1 MNRLN
6 VTSILASIITERD
19 ENMQQLVAQLSD
31 GKKTSG
37 SPIAIR
43 FKPAVRDFV
52 TLVSGRLGISSA
64 ELVNILVEGIMR
76 ETLIPRQAVIT
87 HIHERFWL
95 LMDEHRLSVLDVAR
109 LLSDW
114 NIGLSVL
121 ESRERTMDYL
131 TAPLLKQLSDWFC
144 VSTRWLEGSDP
155 RPVYL
160 TAFSEWI
167 QVAMIIKKR
176 IQEYTSDDNLTRPDI
191 FLVRENQYNSGDI
204 KDESGHVFIFIRRYK
219 TVNNTT
225 IRVVECIGHCP
236 SSGAYKT
243 QLNSFLS
250 MSNILFRAHILNS
263 FDTFYA
269 SGYLLDALREGKIL
283 PAAALW
289 EIQKLQRTE
298 SGKFSQNIWTEEERE
313 PFLFPEK
320 FITPEWSKFV
330 SQITAINIK

>member
-114 NIGLSVL
+114 NIGLTGSV
-121 ESRERTMDYL
+121 
-131 TAPLLKQLSDWFC
+131 
-144 VSTRWLEGSDP
+144 
-155 RPVYL
+155 
-160 TAFSEWI
+160 
-167 QVAMIIKKR
+167 
-176 IQEYTSDDNLTRPDI
+176 
-191 FLVRENQYNSGDI
+191 
-204 KDESGHVFIFIRRYK
+204 
-219 TVNNTT
+219 
-225 IRVVECIGHCP
+225 
-236 SSGAYKT
+236 
-243 QLNSFLS
+243 
-250 MSNILFRAHILNS
+250 
-263 FDTFYA
+263 
-269 SGYLLDALREGKIL
+269 
-283 PAAALW
+283 
-289 EIQKLQRTE
+289 
-298 SGKFSQNIWTEEERE
+298 
-313 PFLFPEK
+313 
-320 FITPEWSKFV
+320 
-330 SQITAINIK
+330 